1 MSVKEI
7 HTAYELAERLLEL
20 SFFRL
25 VILLEHL
32 LCRYGIY
39 LLLPERHVGGDDF
52 LHPALDRRQLLL
64 RQYQCPATSVLLF
77 PGLYHLAVKAARKRM
92 VYHQD
97 LVRKQLTYSVL
108 QHEAQG
114 TQVGAPS
121 VRMIV
126 SDELHLVSHRQLE
139 VEFLQF
145 VVHQCREHG
154 IYHSCSVIFYDR
166 ADLLGKITEFLEQ
179 RQLITPPVIDKENFK
194 FVSSIVHNYVFNACL
209 LCLQARPSDKVL

>member
-1 MSVKEI
+1 
-7 HTAYELAERLLEL
+7 
-20 SFFRL
+20 
-25 VILLEHL
+25 
-32 LCRYGIY
+32 
-39 LLLPERHVGGDDF
+39 
-52 LHPALDRRQLLL
+52 
-64 RQYQCPATSVLLF
+64 
-77 PGLYHLAVKAARKRM
+77 M

-97 LVRKQLTYSVL
+97 LVRKQLTHSVL

-114 TQVGAPS
+114 TQIGAPS

-154 IYHSCSVIFYDR
+154 IYHSCSVIFDDR
-166 ADLLGKITEFLEQ
+166 ADLPGKITEFLEQ

-209 LCLQARPSDKVL
+209 LCLRAHPSDKVLLRMPDLPQVPPGFPEPPHNRLGVRRPAPCRTYSPRISAHRGYAL